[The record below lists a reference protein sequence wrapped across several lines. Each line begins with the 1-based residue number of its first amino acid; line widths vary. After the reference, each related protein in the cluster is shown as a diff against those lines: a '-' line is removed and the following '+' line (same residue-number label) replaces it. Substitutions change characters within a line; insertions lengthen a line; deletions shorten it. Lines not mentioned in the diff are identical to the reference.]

1 MIVVGYEVMRDG
13 RLLDH
18 VGIGTFYF
26 DASPGAGL
34 DRRYE
39 VVAIDGDGIQSGS
52 AVAAQ

>member
-1 MIVVGYEVMRDG
+1 VAGYEVIRDG
-13 RLLDH
+13 RLLDQ

-26 DASPGAGL
+26 DTSPGSGL

-39 VVAIDGDGIQSGS
+39 VVAIDGDGNRSGS

>member
-1 MIVVGYEVMRDG
+1 VIVAGYEVIRDG

-34 DRRYE
+34 DRPYE
-39 VVAIDGDGIQSGS
+39 VVAIDGDGNRSGS
-52 AVAAQ
+52 TVAVQ